1 MGLNATV
8 IERPESNRFHSGGL
22 RIGPDPT
29 EFKSGNAWRCDYDSQ
44 TPKWFGLS
52 QSFCTVLGPHFEG
65 PEISK
70 GANHVW
76 VRPDKCRSHF
86 IVCAPLLLWR
96 KQQSGLHSP
105 TNMPRTAAKPAAK
118 PAAKKTAPK
127 KAAPKKTIKKAAKAK
142 SAKPGSLER
151 HARSCALLP
160 GANITAR
167 RVINAPRRL
176 GTDAADRVFLQP
188 RRAPRRRRL
197 RARPRSKV
205 AGAPTTST
213 PL

>member
-1 MGLNATV
+1 MRGAVVTIHRPQKGWVSRKAFVPCLGRVSGAPKCRMAQNTSGLAKRKVARISDFAPPSFSGKQRAGLN
-8 IERPESNRFHSGGL
+8 L
-22 RIGPDPT
+22 
-29 EFKSGNAWRCDYDSQ
+29 
-44 TPKWFGLS
+44 
-52 QSFCTVLGPHFEG
+52 
-65 PEISK
+65 
-70 GANHVW
+70 
-76 VRPDKCRSHF
+76 
-86 IVCAPLLLWR
+86 
-96 KQQSGLHSP
+96 P

-167 RVINAPRRL
+167 SVINAPRRL

>member
-1 MGLNATV
+1 MGRILLSSKVEMRGAV
-8 IERPESNRFHSGGL
+8 ITIHRPPNGLVSRKAFVPCLGRISGAPKYRRA
-22 RIGPDPT
+22 RITSGFAQINVARIS
-29 EFKSGNAWRCDYDSQ
+29 EFA
-44 TPKWFGLS
+44 PP
-52 QSFCTVLGPHFEG
+52 SFSL
-65 PEISK
+65 
-70 GANHVW
+70 
-76 VRPDKCRSHF
+76 
-86 IVCAPLLLWR
+86 R
-96 KQQSGLHSP
+96 KQQGGLHSP